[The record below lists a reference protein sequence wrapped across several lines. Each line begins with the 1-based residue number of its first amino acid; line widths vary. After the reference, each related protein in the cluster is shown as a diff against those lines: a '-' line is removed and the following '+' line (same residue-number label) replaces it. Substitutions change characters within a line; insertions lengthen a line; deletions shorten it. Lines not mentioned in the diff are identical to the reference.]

1 MSTRFLRLFLSTL
14 VLVLISSGV
23 NAGTYHSGDKKKE
36 KKEKLSGDGPYILYQ
51 ADGSTRVIN
60 VSKKGKIIDKTYA
73 TLPKDFTF
81 RVTDHEGRYPFDVKL
96 HPLQRPAWQY
106 TRPGKTFV
114 MSDPHGRLDCVI
126 SLLQGNGVINDKYQ
140 WSFGSNHLVVI
151 GDVFDRGKDVV
162 LSLIHI

>member
-23 NAGTYHSGDKKKE
+23 NAGTYHSGDKKKKE

-81 RVTDHEGRYPFDVKL
+81 RVTDQNSP
-96 HPLQRPAWQY
+96 Q
-106 TRPGKTFV
+106 KT
-114 MSDPHGRLDCVI
+114 SP
-126 SLLQGNGVINDKYQ
+126 
-140 WSFGSNHLVVI
+140 
-151 GDVFDRGKDVV
+151 
-162 LSLIHI
+162 